1 MALLRPHRG
10 QVPRRLIARGSLAAV
25 LALVPLVGLPVGG
38 CNIVAPIAYAI
49 EGPGMI
55 DAAFTLEKTRTAILV
70 DDQRTILPRTS
81 LRVELGEAIATRL
94 LDEKAVPEVV
104 STRDVIAYVRTNER
118 SGKRLSMEA
127 VAKGLKVDQLIFV
140 EVAQFS
146 LVDENGSPRPTSSA
160 FVRVLDIDGKMRA
173 FPSPEE
179 TEGREVQAQLRE
191 ISTDLLRTPSG
202 RRGVEDQLADRLGR
216 QISRLFYEHERVDL
230 GENLGPR

>member
-10 QVPRRLIARGSLAAV
+10 QVPRRLIARGPLAAV
-25 LALVPLVGLPVGG
+25 AALASLVAFLGGG

-104 STRDVIAYVRTNER
+104 STRDVIAYVRNNER
-118 SGKRLSMEA
+118 SGRRISMEA
-127 VAKGLKVDQLIFV
+127 VARGLKGDLLIFV

-146 LVDENGSPRPTSSA
+146 LVDENGSPRPTASA

-179 TEGREVQAQLRE
+179 IDGREVQAQLR
-191 ISTDLLRTPSG
+191 
-202 RRGVEDQLADRLGR
+202 
-216 QISRLFYEHERVDL
+216 
-230 GENLGPR
+230 